1 MAIGIAWF
9 LVFRC
14 CCCVALRSRMFDAVR
29 WDLELLWCVF
39 FSVSRYV
46 GHLLLRSNG
55 VFVRNFWLFHVGGP
69 NLWFLVVCIFGI
81 FGCCGANCFVMRTEN
96 LICIVKGRIKQKR
109 AEVTEN
115 E

>member
-1 MAIGIAWF
+1 MATSVAVTMVSAVAVAVETVAVAAVAIGIAWF

-46 GHLLLRSNG
+46 GHLLLRWNG
-55 VFVRNFWLFHVGGP
+55 VLRAISCGLTWGGL
-69 NLWFLVVCIFGI
+69 NLWFSWF
-81 FGCCGANCFVMRTEN
+81 
-96 LICIVKGRIKQKR
+96 
-109 AEVTEN
+109 
-115 E
+115 